1 MKALREKLHSQRGAS
16 ILLALLFLLVCMMV
30 AASVLM
36 AAVSNAG
43 KIRSNYEEQQ
53 RYLALSSA
61 LRLVAGELERAE
73 YRGRY
78 DVDQWTEQIKV
89 IEADGTETVTETK
102 YYRVIQRRGAFACG
116 QLAKLVPDADGNLT
130 QDGTTVLSFQKEL
143 DGLFAKEFSS
153 VGYRALP
160 EKDENGKVQIASLPT
175 NPPDTLPGDPSR
187 TTRVLT
193 VTVEGDPA
201 INETFGSV
209 KVDVDMSQSR
219 RIHLKAVLEIGAAA
233 YTMEAELTASGAP
246 TIIYIPGDRLPK
258 DGRAPETDVTEIKD
272 VEFLK
277 DQQTDPVTWQLDW
290 ITREVKKEAAGG

>member
-1 MKALREKLHSQRGAS
+1 MKTLREKLHSQRGAS
-16 ILLALLFLLVCMMV
+16 ILLALLFLLVCMMT

-61 LRLVAGELERAE
+61 LRLVVGELERAE

-78 DVDQWTEQIKV
+78 DVDQWTEQIRV
-89 IEADGTETVTETK
+89 MEADGTETVTETK
-102 YYRVIQRRGAFACG
+102 YYRVTQRPGAFTCG
-116 QLAKLVPDADGNLT
+116 QLTALDGDGKLT

-143 DGLFAKEFSS
+143 DGLFAGEFNGT
-153 VGYRALP
+153 GYQRLP
-160 EKDENGKVQIASLPT
+160 AADIASLPT

-201 INETFGSV
+201 IKEAFGSV
-209 KVDVDMSQSR
+209 KVDVDMSQGR
-219 RIHLKAVLEIGAAA
+219 RIHLKAVLDTGTAV

-246 TIIYIPGDRLPK
+246 AVTYMPGDRLPK
-258 DGRAPETDVTEIKD
+258 DGRGAVTIIDEEPLTDQKTE
-272 VEFLK
+272 
-277 DQQTDPVTWQLDW
+277 PVAWQLDW
-290 ITREVKKEAAGG
+290 ITREVKKEAEGG